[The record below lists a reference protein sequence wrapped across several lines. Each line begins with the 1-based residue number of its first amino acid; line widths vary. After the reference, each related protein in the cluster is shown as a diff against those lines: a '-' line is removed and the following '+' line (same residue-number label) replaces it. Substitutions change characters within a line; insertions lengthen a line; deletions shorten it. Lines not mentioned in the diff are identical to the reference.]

1 MRLEAAQGEAGGPA
15 GAGAAPAPADGSPQL
30 DLAFE
35 RGADGR
41 TVLSRRVHRYPFHVT
56 APLRDGG
63 AASRV
68 VVQSASG
75 GLYGGEHVVQC
86 IVAEEGA
93 DALLRFPSATV
104 VHAARA
110 TRGTVQRATLV
121 ARSGARLAWLPRPA
135 ILFPGAYLVQRTEV
149 RVAPGAVVVLTDG
162 AMPHDP
168 RDERGPARSL
178 LAETVVRDLDGRL
191 LALDRQRLDDAML
204 DAARPGA
211 VGAYRAFGTVWIV
224 GALAADASAACRAR
238 IAADV
243 DGRDGVRA
251 GASALPNGCGLVVRI
266 AARDGGA
273 LDAALERVA
282 ADAERVRR

>member
-1 MRLEAAQGEAGGPA
+1 MRLDATQGGAGGSA
-15 GAGAAPAPADGSPQL
+15 GADAASADDAPQL

-41 TVLSRRVHRYPFHVT
+41 TVLARRVHRYPFHVT

-63 AASRV
+63 TAARV

-75 GLYGGEHVVQC
+75 GLYGGEHVAQR
-86 IVAEEGA
+86 IVAQEAA
-93 DALLRFPSATV
+93 DARLRFPSATV

-110 TRGTVQRATLV
+110 TGGTVQRATLV
-121 ARSGARLAWLPRPA
+121 ARAGARLAWLPRPA
-135 ILFPGAYLVQRTEV
+135 ILFPGACLVQRTEV
-149 RVAPGAVVVLTDG
+149 RVAPDAVVVLTDG

-178 LAETVVRDLDGRL
+178 LAETVVRGLDGRL
-191 LALDRQRLDDAML
+191 LALDRQRLDDATL

-224 GALAADASAACRAR
+224 GALGADASAACRAR
-238 IAADV
+238 VAADV

-282 ADAERVRR
+282 AGAADLRR

>member
-1 MRLEAAQGEAGGPA
+1 MRLDAADGEAGGPA
-15 GAGAAPAPADGSPQL
+15 GADVAAVDDSPQL

-41 TVLSRRVHRYPFHVT
+41 TVLARRVHRYPFHVT

-63 AASRV
+63 AATRV

-75 GLYGGEHVVQC
+75 GLYGGEHVVQR
-86 IVAEEGA
+86 IVAEAGA
-93 DALLRFPSATV
+93 DARLRFPSATV
-104 VHAARA
+104 VHAARS
-110 TRGTVQRATLV
+110 TGGTVQRATLV
-121 ARSGARLAWLPRPA
+121 ARPGARLAWLPRPA
-135 ILFPGAYLVQRTEV
+135 ILFPGARLVQRTEV
-149 RVAPGAVVVLTDG
+149 RVARDALVVLADG

-168 RDERGPARSL
+168 GDERGPARSL

-211 VGAYRAFGTVWIV
+211 VGAYRAFGTVWIL
-224 GALAADASAACRAR
+224 GALDSEASAACRAR
-238 IAADV
+238 VAADV

-251 GASALPNGCGLVVRI
+251 GASALPHGCGLVVRI
-266 AARDGGA
+266 AGRDGGA

-282 ADAERVRR
+282 AHAEADRR